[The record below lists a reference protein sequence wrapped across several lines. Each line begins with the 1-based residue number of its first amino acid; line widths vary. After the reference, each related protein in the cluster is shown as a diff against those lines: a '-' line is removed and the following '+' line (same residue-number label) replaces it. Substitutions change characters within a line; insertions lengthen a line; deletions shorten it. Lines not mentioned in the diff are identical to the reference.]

1 MLVHNSVGIN
11 RGSAVD
17 RKQETPGEFPPES
30 VTWQTQVRPTA
41 TRTERVSRRECR
53 ILAPT
58 PIDRQPQTALVVL
71 YRAKRTMGAEH
82 FFDEGRGNR
91 LPGVRGTLWA
101 AFNGVT
107 ELLDHRKTR
116 QNPQQRLS
124 SIWFGDNYRIK
135 ARAFALAQ
143 EKVEAWQN

>member
-1 MLVHNSVGIN
+1 MEAWIRRLF
-11 RGSAVD
+11 
-17 RKQETPGEFPPES
+17 E
-30 VTWQTQVRPTA
+30 QVRTRYDTMEEALQAMARVQVDSNRLTEYLTEVFKPSDPTDDA
-41 TRTERVSRRECR
+41 ALIRAERNR
-53 ILAPT
+53 
-58 PIDRQPQTALVVL
+58 DW
-71 YRAKRTMGAEH
+71 AER

-116 QNPQQRLS
+116 QNPHQRLS

-135 ARAFALAQ
+135 ARAFSLAQ
-143 EKVEAWQN
+143 EKMEAWTGSSMN